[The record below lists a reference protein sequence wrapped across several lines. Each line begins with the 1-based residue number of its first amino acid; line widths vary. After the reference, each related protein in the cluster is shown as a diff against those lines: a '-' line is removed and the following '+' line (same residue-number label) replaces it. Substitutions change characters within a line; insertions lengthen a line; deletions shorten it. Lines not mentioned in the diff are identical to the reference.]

1 VADRGA
7 ASAPGVRR
15 WIPILAAVFS
25 ALLAWQGVRTGDWRA
40 VAVSEVQVL
49 VVAAAAWIGLR

>member
-1 VADRGA
+1 VAGKEA
-7 ASAPGVRR
+7 PSSAGVRR
-15 WIPILAAVFS
+15 WIPLLVAAIS
-25 ALLAWQGVRTGDWRA
+25 ALLAWQGVRTGEWRA

>member
-1 VADRGA
+1 MRGA
-7 ASAPGVRR
+7 ASGPGVRR
-15 WIPILAAVFS
+15 WVPVLAAVIS

-40 VAVSEVQVL
+40 VVVSEVQVL